1 MSTQTNTV
9 LEKLSNL
16 LTKEIVKQI
25 TSLAKIEGIRFE
37 IYLKIKDFVVSNLE
51 VKDKVAVVVS
61 SPIVLQEIIVEGIG
75 YYRLFLFNALD
86 NTITAYVGD
95 FTERY
100 VEEHGSLK
108 GVPEEHGSLKE
119 VPVVTPTQ
127 SKDPKDH
134 TPVEEWIH
142 VLLDSYRKL
151 ISLEYNEPKPSHF
164 NYAKLTK
171 EHLLWMCDELVK
183 YTDTGKR
190 HRWLGYIQ
198 GVLAMDGCL
207 SVQREM
213 DVTRELIAPS
223 RISDG
228 VE

>member
-1 MSTQTNTV
+1 MSTLTKEVVKQIT
-9 LEKLSNL
+9 LEKTSHY
-16 LTKEIVKQI
+16 LTKEIAKQI
-25 TSLAKIEGIRFE
+25 TSLAKIEGIRFDT
-37 IYLKIKDFVVSNLE
+37 YLKIKDFVVSNLE
-51 VKDKVAVVVS
+51 VKDEVTVVVS
-61 SPIVLQEIIVEGIG
+61 SPIALQDILVEGIG

-86 NTITAYVGD
+86 NSLTTYVGD

-100 VEEHGSLK
+100 E
-108 GVPEEHGSLKE
+108 EEHGSLKE

-151 ISLEYNEPKPSHF
+151 ILLEYNEPKPSHF

-171 EHLLWMCDELVK
+171 NHLLWMCDELIK

-223 RISDG
+223 QPNNG
-228 VE
+228 VK